1 MSTEGQSFVDL
12 DKFHSLMRRA
22 LGRTYAVNRRFD
34 NESDFKF
41 ELFHQLHQMKL
52 NGRSLGVKWPGSPT
66 CAMHAEAKAENGNP
80 SKADI
85 LICNP
90 TRPNGFNYM
99 TEVIIELKDTL
110 NVRALRTELEKFATY
125 TVRSIRRLYLIPANK
140 TTLTDPQK
148 SDILAEYCRSSRSL
162 TILDRSSVESRRA
175 RKARDSGDSRPLADH
190 VSECVRQTLNL
201 YGKNRKQYHGFFW
214 CNYEHETNKGW
225 TFPVEGDFNAQ
236 LYHRLRTNLPA
247 AEIRTEYRPSS
258 AVRSRV
264 DFFISNSGES
274 VGLEVKM
281 NWDQFRFQ
289 PRKKKQETDAIMEK
303 FDAMKH
309 DHGSH
314 SNLLVVIQGEDGHKS
329 NNKAEALKRLQGE
342 DLSLFYYDEIRN
354 TPVGRTA
361 ISPYPPVFSRL
372 LPDGSSGSPQS
383 DETVS

>member
-1 MSTEGQSFVDL
+1 MSTERNSFVDL
-12 DKFHSLMRRA
+12 DKFDSLIGRA
-22 LGRTYAVNRRFD
+22 LERTYSISSRFA

-41 ELFHQLHQMKL
+41 ELFHQLHRMKL

-80 SKADI
+80 SKADL
-85 LICNP
+85 LICDP
-90 TRPNGFNYM
+90 TRPVGFNYE

-110 NVRALRTELEKFATY
+110 NAKALRTELEKFATY
-125 TVRSIRRLYLIPANK
+125 RDRSIRRLYLIPANK
-140 TTLTDPQK
+140 TTLPDHQK
-148 SDILAEYCRSSRSL
+148 SAILAEYRRSSRRL
-162 TILDRSSVESRRA
+162 TILDRSSVASLRA
-175 RKARDSGDSRPLADH
+175 RKARDSGDNHPLADR
-190 VSECVRQTLNL
+190 VSECVGRTLSL

-236 LYHRLRTNLPA
+236 LYHRLRANLPA
-247 AEIRTEYRPSS
+247 ADIRTEYRPSS

-264 DFFISNSGES
+264 DFFIANSSES
-274 VGLEVKM
+274 IGLEVKM

-314 SNLLVVIQGEDGHKS
+314 SNLLVVIQGEDGHNS
-329 NNKAEALKRLQGE
+329 NNKTEALKRLQGE
-342 DLSLFYYDEIRN
+342 ALSLYYYDERRK
-354 TPVGRTA
+354 TPVGPA
-361 ISPYPPVFSRL
+361 SI
-372 LPDGSSGSPQS
+372 
-383 DETVS
+383 